1 LTEVGHRRI
10 HYVLVMRRG
19 RSEELSSQDPVAR
32 SPGHDRTAPEHPI
45 DDVLPG
51 EARVLVAAQES
62 LAGERRGVRGLWPF
76 LGPAFIAAVAY
87 VDPGNF
93 ATNMAAG
100 ARFGYLLL
108 WVVLA
113 ANLMAM
119 LVQSMSAKL
128 GIATRMNLPEVC
140 RQRFSRRTNIVL
152 WIQAEVIAMATD
164 IAEFV
169 GAAIGLN
176 LLFGIALFPAALV
189 TGAAAL
195 IILALQARGFRRLE
209 AVIAGLIGVIVGSFA
224 VQVFLAEPSP
234 SGIAAG
240 FVPGF
245 SGTESVLLAVGI
257 IGATVMPHV
266 IYLHSAL
273 TQHRVVGVTEGEKRR
288 IFRFELV
295 DVMIAMIIAGL
306 INMSMLIIA
315 ASTFYEQGLV
325 DVGDDLTEVYQA
337 LGAHLSSNAD
347 LLFGVALLA
356 SGLSSS
362 SVGTMAGQVVMQ
374 GFIGRQIPL
383 FVRRLVT
390 MLPALVVVAVGVD
403 PSRALVLSQVVL
415 SFGIPFALIPLVVFC
430 RDRRLMGSLVN
441 RRSTTVAGVLV
452 ATVIIAL
459 NVFLL
464 AGTFGIVDV

>member
-1 LTEVGHRRI
+1 
-10 HYVLVMRRG
+10 MG
-19 RSEELSSQDPVAR
+19 RAARDELSPQAGLE
-32 SPGHDRTAPEHPI
+32 SPAHDRTAPEHPL

-62 LAGERRGVRGLWPF
+62 LAGRRRGLSGLWPF

-100 ARFGYLLL
+100 ANFGYLLL

-128 GIATRMNLPEVC
+128 GIATRKNLPEVC
-140 RQRFSRRTNIVL
+140 RDRFSHRVNVGL
-152 WIQAEVIAMATD
+152 WIQAELVAMATD

-176 LLFGIALFPAALV
+176 LLFGIPLFPAALI
-189 TGAAAL
+189 TGAAAML
-195 IILALQARGFRRLE
+195 ILALQSRGFRRLE
-209 AVIAGLIGVIVGSFA
+209 AVIAALIGVIVAAFA
-224 VQVFLAEPSP
+224 FQVFLADPDPESV
-234 SGIAAG
+234 AEG

-245 SGTESVLLAVGI
+245 SGIESLLLAVGI

-273 TQHRVVGVTEGEKRR
+273 TQHRVVGVSEEEKRR

-295 DVMIAMIIAGL
+295 DVIIAMSIAGL

-315 ASTFYEQGLV
+315 ASTFYNRGLV
-325 DVGDDLTEVYQA
+325 DVGDDLAQVSDALGTY
-337 LGAHLSSNAD
+337 LGAHAD
-347 LLFGVALLA
+347 VLFGVALLA

-383 FVRRLVT
+383 FLRRLVT
-390 MLPALVVVAVGVD
+390 MLPALLVVAVGAD

-415 SFGIPFALIPLVVFC
+415 SFGIPFALIPLILFC
-430 RDRRLMGSLVN
+430 RDRALMGSLVN
-441 RRSTTVAGVLV
+441 RPQTTVAAVIV

-464 AGTFGIVDV
+464 AGTFRLVRL